1 MISILAAMLLSTNA
15 TPRQLV
21 QSCRDMIPRNVEIR
35 GELNLRNR
43 RGISLAKDDY
53 ALVRSNAVTR
63 LVVDGKNI
71 EAVEGEDA
79 SAPILKTDVTWSDLT
94 LEYLWWDDFSFDAE
108 KEAESVHGQKCAVII
123 LKKGERSVRVWVDRK
138 TGALMQAEELKGS
151 SPVRRLWGT
160 RIKKFGERWMANVM
174 AVETLGS
181 GHRTKITVKS
191 LK

>member
-43 RGISLAKDDY
+43 RGISLAKYDY

-63 LVVDGKNI
+63 LIVDGKNI

-108 KEAESVHGQKCAVII
+108 KEVESVHGQKCAVII

-174 AVETLGS
+174 EVETFGS

>member
-43 RGISLAKDDY
+43 RGISLAKYDY

-174 AVETLGS
+174 EVETFGS

>member
-43 RGISLAKDDY
+43 RGISLAKYDY

-174 AVETLGS
+174 EVETLGS

>member
-43 RGISLAKDDY
+43 RGISLAKYDY

-71 EAVEGEDA
+71 EEVEREGG

-94 LEYLWWDDFSFDAE
+94 LEFLWCDVF
-108 KEAESVHGQKCAVII
+108 
-123 LKKGERSVRVWVDRK
+123 
-138 TGALMQAEELKGS
+138 
-151 SPVRRLWGT
+151 
-160 RIKKFGERWMANVM
+160 
-174 AVETLGS
+174 
-181 GHRTKITVKS
+181 
-191 LK
+191 